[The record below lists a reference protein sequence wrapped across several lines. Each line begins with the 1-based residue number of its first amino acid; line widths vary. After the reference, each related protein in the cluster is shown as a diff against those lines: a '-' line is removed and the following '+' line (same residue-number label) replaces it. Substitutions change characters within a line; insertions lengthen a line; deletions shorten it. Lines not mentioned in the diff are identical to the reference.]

1 MRRTVLSRRRRLVAV
16 IALATTAVA
25 ALSAGGTASASAMH
39 HGYRQTNLV
48 SDIPGVAQLTD
59 PNLVN
64 PWGLAAGPTTPL
76 WVADNGTGL
85 ATLYAGGTGG
95 APFGIVP
102 LVFTV
107 PMGAPT
113 GQVFNASNG
122 FKLRTNMGP
131 MPAKFIFDSEAGVIS
146 AWTLTTPIQPNVRTK
161 LVVPGAIFKGLS
173 IGFFHHRPA
182 LYAADFGHSRVWVVD
197 SHFHVLNT
205 PGAFMDPALP
215 SNYSP
220 FGIQRI
226 GGRVVVTYA
235 KHEPGQGDETDGPGL
250 GFVDVYTQNGR
261 LLGRL
266 ASHGALNAPWGLV
279 RAPAHFGRFS
289 GALLVGNF
297 GDGRIN
303 AYNFRTGQW
312 LGNLRRPN
320 GNPISIN
327 GLWGLRFGNGVAGGP
342 RDLLFSAGIH
352 DEAHGLLGMIRHV
365 R

>member
-1 MRRTVLSRRRRLVAV
+1 M

-25 ALSAGGTASASAMH
+25 ALSGGGTASASAMH
-39 HGYRQTNLV
+39 HGFRQTNLV
-48 SDIPGVAQLTD
+48 SDIPGRAQLTD

-95 APFGIVP
+95 APFSIAP

-122 FKLRTNMGP
+122 FKLRTNVGP

-146 AWTLTTPIQPNVRTK
+146 AWTLTNPIQPNVRTK
-161 LVVPGAIFKGLS
+161 LVVPGAIFKGLA
-173 IGFFHHRPA
+173 IGFFRHHPA

-197 SHFHVLNT
+197 SRFHVMNT
-205 PGAFMDPALP
+205 PGAFMDPTLP
-215 SNYSP
+215 SDYSP
-220 FGIQRI
+220 FGIQSI
-226 GGRVVVTYA
+226 GRWVVVSYA
-235 KHEPGQGDETDGPGL
+235 KHEPGEGDETDGPGL

-261 LLGRL
+261 MVARL

-279 RAPAHFGRFS
+279 RAPATSAASAVRCWSATSATAASTRTTSRPASGWAICAGPTATRSPSTAS
-289 GALLVGNF
+289 GACDSATAWPV
-297 GDGRIN
+297 DPTTCCSAPASRM
-303 AYNFRTGQW
+303 
-312 LGNLRRPN
+312 RRM
-320 GNPISIN
+320 GC
-327 GLWGLRFGNGVAGGP
+327 WA
-342 RDLLFSAGIH
+342 
-352 DEAHGLLGMIRHV
+352 
-365 R
+365 

>member
-1 MRRTVLSRRRRLVAV
+1 
-16 IALATTAVA
+16 
-25 ALSAGGTASASAMH
+25 
-39 HGYRQTNLV
+39 
-48 SDIPGVAQLTD
+48 
-59 PNLVN
+59 
-64 PWGLAAGPTTPL
+64 
-76 WVADNGTGL
+76 
-85 ATLYAGGTGG
+85 
-95 APFGIVP
+95 
-102 LVFTV
+102 
-107 PMGAPT
+107 
-113 GQVFNASNG
+113 
-122 FKLRTNMGP
+122 
-131 MPAKFIFDSEAGVIS
+131 
-146 AWTLTTPIQPNVRTK
+146 
-161 LVVPGAIFKGLS
+161 VVPGAIFKGLS

-197 SHFHVLNT
+197 SHFHVMNT
-205 PGAFMDPALP
+205 PGAFMDPTLP

-220 FGIQRI
+220 FGIQSI
-226 GGRVVVTYA
+226 GRWVVVSYA
-235 KHEPGQGDETDGPGL
+235 KHEPGEGDETDGPGL

-261 LLGRL
+261 MVARL

-303 AYNFRTGQW
+303 AYNFKTGQW

-320 GNPISIN
+320 GDPIAIN

-342 RDLLFSAGIH
+342 NDLLFSAGIH

>member
-1 MRRTVLSRRRRLVAV
+1 MPVTFDQSDQPRSEYPAPSTARMLCSARLRMGEQMRRPDLSRRRRLAAV
-16 IALATTAVA
+16 IALATMAVA
-25 ALSAGGTASASAMH
+25 ALAGAGTAGPAAMH
-39 HGYRQTNLV
+39 QGYLQINLV

-95 APFGIVP
+95 ASFSIAP

-107 PMGAPT
+107 PRGAPT

-122 FKLRTNMGP
+122 FKLRTNMGRV
-131 MPAKFIFDSEAGVIS
+131 PAKFIFDSEAGTIS
-146 AWTLTTPIQPNVRTK
+146 AWTLTNPIQMNVRTK
-161 LVVPGAIFKGLS
+161 LVVPGAIFKGLA

-197 SHFHVLNT
+197 SHFHVMNT

-226 GGRVVVTYA
+226 GGRGVVTYP
-235 KHEPGQGDETDGPGL
+235 KHQPGQGDETHGPRF
-250 GFVDVYTQNGR
+250 GFLDLYTPNGR
-261 LLGRL
+261 QGSPPAR
-266 ASHGALNAPWGLV
+266 P
-279 RAPAHFGRFS
+279 RAP
-289 GALLVGNF
+289 
-297 GDGRIN
+297 
-303 AYNFRTGQW
+303 
-312 LGNLRRPN
+312 
-320 GNPISIN
+320 
-327 GLWGLRFGNGVAGGP
+327 
-342 RDLLFSAGIH
+342 
-352 DEAHGLLGMIRHV
+352 
-365 R
+365 

>member
-1 MRRTVLSRRRRLVAV
+1 M

-25 ALSAGGTASASAMH
+25 ALAGGGSAGASAMH

-48 SDIPGVAQLTD
+48 SDIPGRAQLTD

-76 WVADNGTGL
+76 WVADNGPGV
-85 ATLYAGGTGG
+85 ATLYAGGTDG
-95 APFGIVP
+95 APFSIAP

-113 GQVFNASNG
+113 GQVFNDSNG

-131 MPAKFIFDSEAGVIS
+131 MPARFIFDSEAGTIS
-146 AWTLTTPIQPNVRTK
+146 AWTLTNPIQDERPHQAGGAGRH
-161 LVVPGAIFKGLS
+161 LQGARDRILPRSPGAVCGRF
-173 IGFFHHRPA
+173 RP
-182 LYAADFGHSRVWVVD
+182 SRVWVVN
-197 SHFHVLNT
+197 SHFRVMST
-205 PGAFMDPALP
+205 PGAFMDPTLP

-226 GGRVVVTYA
+226 GRWVVVTYA
-235 KHEPGQGDETDGPGL
+235 KHLPGQGDETHGPGF

-261 LLGRL
+261 MVARL

-303 AYNFRTGQW
+303 AYNFETGKW

-320 GNPISIN
+320 GDSIAIN
-327 GLWGLRFGNGVAGGP
+327 GLWGLRFGNGVAGG
-342 RDLLFSAGIH
+342 RNDLLFSAGINE
-352 DEAHGLLGMIRHV
+352 EADGLLGMIRHV
-365 R
+365 G